1 LLVRLSRHNTIALA
15 PFKKQGILAKNSVP
29 QKKNSDLAQ
38 TFHILLVILLKSL
51 IMKINSFI
59 VPHDFMAAAD
69 IALQHAIATGKSSNK
84 VILLLHVVS
93 KEADIKEASI
103 KLDKIIDTYASEG
116 LELIPNIRIGNI
128 FEDIGDFAAEHQA
141 ELVFMGTHGAHGW
154 QHIVGSDALKVVTHS
169 HIPFV
174 IVQEKA
180 VKTTG
185 YENIVVPMDL
195 HKETKQKLSIVSNL
209 AKYFNSKIHVVTPE
223 ESDSYLKHQLES
235 NRLFA
240 EKFFNDRGLD
250 ITTAILPSSGFDKE
264 VVKHAVSVDAD
275 LIAIMNLN
283 RSSFLNV
290 ISSNYEQY
298 MITNDALIPTLIV
311 NPIESN
317 TVYGGWFD

>member
-1 LLVRLSRHNTIALA
+1 M
-15 PFKKQGILAKNSVP
+15 KQ
-29 QKKNSDLAQ
+29 
-38 TFHILLVILLKSL
+38 KS
-51 IMKINSFI
+51 FV
-59 VPHDFMAAAD
+59 VPHDFTPAAD
-69 IALQHAIATGKSSNK
+69 IALQHAIASAKATNT
-84 VILLLHVVS
+84 VIQLLHVVANES
-93 KEADIKEASI
+93 EIKESSI
-103 KLDKIIDTYASEG
+103 KLDQVIESNVTDG
-116 LELIPNIRIGNI
+116 VELIPNIRIGNI
-128 FEDIGDFAAEHQA
+128 FDDIRDFASEHQA
-141 ELVFMGTHGAHGW
+141 ELIFMGTHGAHGW
-154 QHIVGSDALKVVTHS
+154 QHVVGSNALKVVTDS
-169 HIPFV
+169 HVPFI

-180 VKTTG
+180 VKSTG
-185 YENIVVPMDL
+185 YDTIVVPMDL
-195 HKETKQKLSIVSNL
+195 HKETKQKLSIVANL
-209 AKYFNSKIHVVTPE
+209 AKYFNSKVHVVTPIE
-223 ESDSYLKHQLES
+223 TDSYLKHQLES

-290 ISSNYEQY
+290 ITSNYEQY